1 MCSSDLSRRPPVP
14 SVEAVPPCLCPP
26 CRGSPFSALRRSMG
40 IGLRPRRADHLRADH
55 RPPWGRRPDRT
66 DRCVV
71 ARGKRHRRCT
81 GRVTNGRGKHS
92 ELRHRARGG
101 TGSSQAEVGCL
112 RGRADASRRQGGADQ
127 QDSAEPTVTIHAGQ
141 ATGQRP
147 MRPQCGLKGRRRDAS
162 TGRCDAGRR
171 VVERDGANA
180 GDPCIVVPP
189 SPRAEASAEAGTEV
203 PTADTKVS
211 DHVLQGRRERDVGHV
226 FAYVGDGINGLLAAW
241 GRADN
246 RPSSCRR
253 GTRRRPPSRPSA
265 TPSSPARWACARRP
279 PASARSTCRTGCTTP
294 NSTTSRSWPSSY
306 RPTAAPW
313 AAPTSRKWTGEPVQ
327 GRRLGLL
334 RDGSRART
342 AAEPDRP
349 GLPTASAKR
358 AVTAIILP
366 AGVRELDWSPL
377 THATCWLSTSRC
389 WR

>member
-1 MCSSDLSRRPPVP
+1 MRCRPGQAAQEVHRASDEWTGEAFRTPPPRPRRDRLLPGRGRLPPRASRRIAATRRGGPTRQRRTDRDH
-14 SVEAVPPCLCPP
+14 P
-26 CRGSPFSALRRSMG
+26 CRTGHRPTSYAAPVRSEGPQAGRLDRALRR
-40 IGLRPRRADHLRADH
+40 
-55 RPPWGRRPDRT
+55 
-66 DRCVV
+66 
-71 ARGKRHRRCT
+71 
-81 GRVTNGRGKHS
+81 
-92 ELRHRARGG
+92 
-101 TGSSQAEVGCL
+101 
-112 RGRADASRRQGGADQ
+112 
-127 QDSAEPTVTIHAGQ
+127 
-141 ATGQRP
+141 
-147 MRPQCGLKGRRRDAS
+147 
-162 TGRCDAGRR
+162 GRR